1 MSSLHE
7 PKTYSC
13 QKIIFFYLAN
23 PLIKTVKKLQAMKR
37 VTLQFP
43 DLYLLWS
50 FAQTL
55 HSNSLEINTGFRTLV
70 CSCSQQNISEATT
83 NYKAKVIGIEP

>member
-1 MSSLHE
+1 
-7 PKTYSC
+7 
-13 QKIIFFYLAN
+13 
-23 PLIKTVKKLQAMKR
+23 MKR

-55 HSNSLEINTGFRTLV
+55 QSNNLEINTASKTLV
-70 CSCSQQNISEATT
+70 CNCTQENIADATSR
-83 NYKAKVIGIEP
+83 YAAKVIDIES

>member
-1 MSSLHE
+1 
-7 PKTYSC
+7 
-13 QKIIFFYLAN
+13 
-23 PLIKTVKKLQAMKR
+23 MKR

-55 HSNSLEINTGFRTLV
+55 RSNNLEINTGSRTLV
-70 CSCSQQNISEATT
+70 CNCTQENISNATARYAAT
-83 NYKAKVIGIEP
+83 VVNIES